1 MSTSSFDYRTIDALR
16 DLKKLSA
23 RQLAQQSGVSPGNL
37 SGWLRGAPG
46 RLGAER
52 IGEVVKA
59 LGLDPSGSLQPG
71 IHRWTTTMGNEDI
84 ERFEHVVRSLLPGGV
99 EAIFIWGNE
108 SMTELFILGGIAR
121 SIYIFR
127 PRLRPD
133 IRIILILR
141 QLSPKSFLPSARSIR
156 IGALGAGSFWYGG
169 SRADQHPGD
178 SFIEVPQNI
187 LHRLLDSED
196 LSVQILD
203 DLLGLDPS
211 KGHNWTW
218 EMVNSELDARGI
230 TPEETARKMGL
241 V

>member
-46 RLGAER
+46 RLGAEK

-99 EAIFIWGNE
+99 EAIFIGEDQSW
-108 SMTELFILGGIAR
+108 TEWAFLGGIAR
-121 SIYIFR
+121 YVAVFR
-127 PRLRPD
+127 PNRRPD

-141 QLSPKSFLPSARSIR
+141 PLNPKSLMPSARTIR

-169 SRADQHPGD
+169 SRADQKPND
-178 SFIEVPQNI
+178 SYIALPQNI
-187 LHRLLDSED
+187 VHRLLDSED

-203 DLLGLDPS
+203 DLLGIDSS
-211 KGHNWTW
+211 KGHDWTW
-218 EMVNSELDARGI
+218 EMVTSGLDAKGI
-230 TPEETARKMGL
+230 TPKETALKMGL